1 MRSNILVTGGAG
13 YIGSH
18 TCKALA
24 ASGHNPIVLD
34 DLSVGHRWA
43 VKWGPLVVGDI
54 GDRAL
59 VTKTVKRFRIC
70 ATIHFAA
77 HAYVAES
84 VEQPRR
90 YFENNVSKTLVLLD
104 ALLDAGVH
112 KIVFSSS
119 CATYGVPRGLPIAED
134 HPQSPIS
141 PYGASKLF
149 VENVLNWY
157 ERAYGLRYMNLRY
170 FNAAG
175 ADPDGEIGEDHT
187 PETHLIPLVIAAAQ
201 RKIPFLELFGTDYDT
216 PDGTAVRDYVHV
228 CDLAS
233 AHVKALDHLLA
244 EGASACVNLG
254 TGRGHS
260 IRDVISA
267 VETISRRRVPVS
279 EGPRRPGDPPALI
292 ANPQLGQALL
302 GWRPGKSDLLT
313 IVRTAWDWHQKALR
327 GMPHLCSGERASRAG
342 MRLASSKAARPHAP

>member
-1 MRSNILVTGGAG
+1 MRMNILVTGGAG

-43 VKWGPLVVGDI
+43 VKWEPLVVGDI

-70 ATIHFAA
+70 ATIRFAA

-84 VEQPRR
+84 VERPRR

-104 ALLDAGVH
+104 ALFDAGVH
-112 KIVFSSS
+112 KIVFSFS
-119 CATYGVPRGLPIAED
+119 CATYRVPRGLPIAEH
-134 HPQSPIS
+134 HPQSSIS

-187 PETHLIPLVIAAAQ
+187 PETDLIPLVIATQSVFCALWNRLRHARWYRRARLRARVRSRERSRQSARSSSRGRSKRQHQSGDRSWSLDPRCDFGRRNDQPQARSYQ
-201 RKIPFLELFGTDYDT
+201 RGSSPARRSAGADCQ
-216 PDGTAVRDYVHV
+216 PTAWPGPAGMEAREIR
-228 CDLAS
+228 S
-233 AHVKALDHLLA
+233 AHYRAYRLGPAPEKPCEACRIHAL
-244 EGASACVNLG
+244 ES
-254 TGRGHS
+254 GRFGL
-260 IRDVISA
+260 
-267 VETISRRRVPVS
+267 E
-279 EGPRRPGDPPALI
+279 
-292 ANPQLGQALL
+292 
-302 GWRPGKSDLLT
+302 
-313 IVRTAWDWHQKALR
+313 
-327 GMPHLCSGERASRAG
+327 
-342 MRLASSKAARPHAP
+342 

>member
-1 MRSNILVTGGAG
+1 MRSNILVTDGAG

-24 ASGHNPIVLD
+24 ASGYDPIVLD

-43 VKWGPLVVGDI
+43 VKWGPLIVGDI

-59 VTKTVKRFRIC
+59 VRKTVKRFKIR
-70 ATIHFAA
+70 ATVHFAA
-77 HAYVAES
+77 HAYVGES
-84 VEQPRR
+84 VEQPRK

-170 FNAAG
+170 FNDAG

-187 PETHLIPLVIAAAQ
+187 PETHLIPLVIATAQ
-201 RKIPFLELFGTDYDT
+201 RHNPFSSSLKPITT
-216 PDGTAVRDYVHV
+216 RPTAPP
-228 CDLAS
+228 CAIMCTS
-233 AHVKALDHLLA
+233 A
-244 EGASACVNLG
+244 
-254 TGRGHS
+254 
-260 IRDVISA
+260 
-267 VETISRRRVPVS
+267 ISR
-279 EGPRRPGDPPALI
+279 ALTSKRSI
-292 ANPQLGQALL
+292 IFSL
-302 GWRPGKSDLLT
+302 K
-313 IVRTAWDWHQKALR
+313 
-327 GMPHLCSGERASRAG
+327 ERAP
-342 MRLASSKAARPHAP
+342 ASIWGPVVVTRSAM